1 MSKALSIEERVRRMR
16 IGQQFM
22 VSTTTDRER
31 ASKTGKMLKK
41 LRVVEFEIV
50 TKKRDGGYVV
60 AAI

>member
-1 MSKALSIEERVRRMR
+1 MR